1 MNGFM
6 EKENISYLFN
16 CENYDDSYFADATT
30 MAGALEDSEEISF
43 EEYDDTYSTS
53 IEEVSHTLDI
63 DVSLVKVLESYNMIA
78 FYDCDKDV
86 HYFFEII

>member
-1 MNGFM
+1 M

-30 MAGALEDSEEISF
+30 MAGALEDSAEISPD
-43 EEYDDTYSTS
+43 EYDDTYSTS
-53 IEEVSHTLDI
+53 IEEISHTFDI
-63 DVSLVKVLESYNMIA
+63 EVSLIKVLESYSMIA
-78 FYDCDKDV
+78 FYYSERDI

>member
-6 EKENISYLFN
+6 EKESISYLFN

-30 MAGALEDSEEISF
+30 MAGALEDSAEISPD
-43 EEYDDTYSTS
+43 EYDDTYSTS
-53 IEEVSHTLDI
+53 IEEISHTFDI
-63 DVSLVKVLESYNMIA
+63 EVSLIKVLESYSMIA
-78 FYDCDKDV
+78 FYDSERDI

>member
-30 MAGALEDSEEISF
+30 MAGALEDSAEISPD
-43 EEYDDTYSTS
+43 EYDDTYSTS
-53 IEEVSHTLDI
+53 IEEISHTFDI
-63 DVSLVKVLESYNMIA
+63 EVSLIKVLESYSMIA
-78 FYDCDKDV
+78 FYDSERDI

>member
-1 MNGFM
+1 M

-30 MAGALEDSEEISF
+30 MAGALEDSAEISPD
-43 EEYDDTYSTS
+43 EYDDTYSTS
-53 IEEVSHTLDI
+53 IEEISHTFDI
-63 DVSLVKVLESYNMIA
+63 EVSLIKVLESYSMIA
-78 FYDCDKDV
+78 FYDSERDI

>member
-30 MAGALEDSEEISF
+30 MAGALEDSAEISPD
-43 EEYDDTYSTS
+43 EYDDTYSTS
-53 IEEVSHTLDI
+53 IEEISHTFDI
-63 DVSLVKVLESYNMIA
+63 EVSLIKVLESYSMIA
-78 FYDCDKDV
+78 FYDGERDI

>member
-1 MNGFM
+1 MSGFM

-30 MAGALEDSEEISF
+30 MAGALEDSAEISPD
-43 EEYDDTYSTS
+43 EYDDTYSTS
-53 IEEVSHTLDI
+53 IEEISHTFDI
-63 DVSLVKVLESYNMIA
+63 EVSLIKVLESYSMIA
-78 FYDCDKDV
+78 FYDSERDI